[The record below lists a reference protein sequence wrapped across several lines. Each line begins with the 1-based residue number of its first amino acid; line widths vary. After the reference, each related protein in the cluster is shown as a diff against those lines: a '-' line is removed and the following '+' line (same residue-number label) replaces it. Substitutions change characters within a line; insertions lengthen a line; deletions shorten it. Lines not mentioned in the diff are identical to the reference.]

1 MTTRALQVARLLS
14 GGIDGG
20 EPDSTASID
29 GGQAS
34 LNSTTD
40 VIQNL
45 DGGTP

>member
-1 MTTRALQVARLLS
+1 MTTRAMQVARLLS

-29 GGQAS
+29 AGQAS
-34 LNSTTD
+34 LASTD
-40 VIQNL
+40 VIQTL